1 MLTGNI
7 HHLDLVPYLPKQLR
21 QAIEYLKNNIN
32 DNTPPGTYEID
43 GKNIFVMVSETQTRL
58 QSEAEPEYHQ
68 KYLDI
73 QVILNGPEGMAFS
86 NLPPHTEVTIND
98 LAEKDIAFV
107 KTPADEKLFEMQSG
121 DFIIFY
127 PGEVHKPLCAINNK
141 ITPVRKA
148 VIKVLVSSL
157 TK

>member
-43 GKNIFVMVSETQTRL
+43 GKNIFVMVSERQSRC
-58 QSEAEPEYHQ
+58 QSEAEPEYH
-68 KYLDI
+68 
-73 QVILNGPEGMAFS
+73 LNGPEGMAFS